1 MFCKNCNNI
10 LEISKSDFKQISN
23 DTTPSELS
31 DSSLSINYDDII
43 DKLDN
48 NVNISSNILDNID
61 FVQLQNL
68 KKLKDMPNK
77 NKIKIKK
84 KISELIELKENE
96 EDNVKAFY
104 VCKNCFYSKPINN
117 GELLVS
123 KLNTNNVSEI
133 IFKDKYKNRLNS
145 SIYPRTTNYICKNS
159 KCKTHNG
166 FQKEAIFIRENNS
179 TVTWYVCSVCTE
191 VWRL

>member
-84 KISELIELKENE
+84 KYQN
-96 EDNVKAFY
+96 
-104 VCKNCFYSKPINN
+104 
-117 GELLVS
+117 LL
-123 KLNTNNVSEI
+123 N
-133 IFKDKYKNRLNS
+133 
-145 SIYPRTTNYICKNS
+145 
-159 KCKTHNG
+159 
-166 FQKEAIFIRENNS
+166 
-179 TVTWYVCSVCTE
+179 
-191 VWRL
+191 